1 MEVFLDDIGAEVEI
15 NPDEVEVIKA
25 KKLKKTRLLKKDE
38 KRALLEM
45 LSNLASNSL
54 DISNAV
60 ISIDIY
66 KERSKL
72 WNSLQSTQSL
82 MSTLVKG
89 LTEVFVHVYKS
100 CKRKGQILQV
110 SIGLKLIKNAR
121 KSSL

>member
-25 KKLKKTRLLKKDE
+25 KKLKKTRLLKKDG

-100 CKRKGQILQV
+100 CQKGKDKYCRFQLD
-110 SIGLKLIKNAR
+110 
-121 KSSL
+121 